1 MSRAARCARVGTHTH
16 THTHTHT
23 INEKFQHFSRYVL
36 VLAST
41 TKALLTFAKT
51 RCAIRKSGGDT
62 QPTSHG
68 GGEICLLLHACCQH
82 DVSMMSA

>member
-1 MSRAARCARVGTHTH
+1 VRACWH

-23 INEKFQHFSRYVL
+23 INEKFQHFSRYCYL
-36 VLAST
+36 GTGYLLAST

-82 DVSMMSA
+82 AVSMMSG